1 MTRHG
6 GGRGGHQ
13 PNRPR
18 LYLTVTV
25 VLRRCSTSSPMHCIF
40 TLKKKRAH
48 TLRFRLPQSYAMPET
63 IALRASAGQQDS
75 DLPPSRRGVCHV
87 ALGQGGKKKQKSE
100 LALGLFNNSQRQEN
114 LEIPKK
120 NILRLGGRFGHLR
133 QLRNRL
139 VLSTGNLPAS
149 PVGSFSLAFGF
160 PLFWARC
167 GVGSWILE

>member
-1 MTRHG
+1 MYLCHGSRGQSQRREVALIAWILCLRLSSRGSPKDRGMPVASRHGTVLCVGQMHASVPWAPEPRCRGPRTAGRWEGLMTRHG

-75 DLPPSRRGVCHV
+75 DLPPSRRGVCV
-87 ALGQGGKKKQKSE
+87 
-100 LALGLFNNSQRQEN
+100 
-114 LEIPKK
+114 
-120 NILRLGGRFGHLR
+120 
-133 QLRNRL
+133 
-139 VLSTGNLPAS
+139 T
-149 PVGSFSLAFGF
+149 
-160 PLFWARC
+160 
-167 GVGSWILE
+167 